1 MTANP
6 MKSFL
11 GFEDLVATGG
21 EAVVETTI
29 SSVLCDL
36 VELGDVRPENI
47 RKFRIFLFD
56 GCLNWNGGSDGRSYL
71 DDKRFQISLL
81 PIL

>member
-1 MTANP
+1 

-11 GFEDLVATGG
+11 CFEDLVATGG

-47 RKFRIFLFD
+47 RKFRIFFLD
-56 GCLNWNGGSDGRSYL
+56 HCLNWNGGSGGRSYL